1 MASLTSI
8 LREEHSTITAL
19 LELMQ
24 QEQQFLIGAEIDSL
38 STTTAAKTALV
49 NQMAALAQQRN
60 HVLAQAG
67 FPARE
72 AAMDDYFAQHPDADA
87 RALWGELLT
96 LGREAKERNRVNGML
111 INKQLAHNNGAL
123 SALNSPSQSGNNFY
137 GPTGQTTVAK
147 PSRGY
152 VTG

>member
-19 LELMQ
+19 LALMQ
-24 QEQQFLIGAEIDSL
+24 QERQFLIGADIDSL

-49 NQMAALAQQRN
+49 NQMATLAQQRN
-60 HVLAQAG
+60 LTLAQAG

-72 AAMDDYFAQHPDADA
+72 AAMDDYLAKHPDAEA
-87 RALWGELLT
+87 STLWKDVLA
-96 LGREAKERNRVNGML
+96 LGRDAKECNRVNGML
-111 INKQLAHNNGAL
+111 INKQLAHSNGAL
-123 SALNSPSQSGNNFY
+123 NALRAPSQGSNNFY
-137 GPTGQTTVAK
+137 GPTGQTTLAQ
-147 PSRGY
+147 PSRGF